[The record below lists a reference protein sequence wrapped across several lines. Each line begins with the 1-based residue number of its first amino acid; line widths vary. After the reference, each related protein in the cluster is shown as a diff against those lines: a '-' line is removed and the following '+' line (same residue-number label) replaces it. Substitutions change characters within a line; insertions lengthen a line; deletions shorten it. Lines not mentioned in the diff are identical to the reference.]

1 MPNFEPSWH
10 VDDRPL
16 AFHPEAEAEALAA
29 VEWYAHRNPAIAVR
43 FREELEAAMRWIII
57 LPKLWPLIDLEH
69 RSYVMR

>member
-1 MPNFEPSWH
+1 M
-10 VDDRPL
+10 DDRPL